1 MVLSIISLMIMSA
14 SLLQFCVIKQHAS
27 HVCMKDIKRVL
38 PAGSVLK
45 AIILYRWR
53 EIFYFALFSSTR
65 SHMNNTVS
73 ICLVHRWS
81 YFIKIQYKIWNRYFF
96 FIRVFF
102 HETWRFARQQRKEGD
117 YLSFNFHPLTNIQ
130 TFICNFACEMTI
142 IYF

>member
-1 MVLSIISLMIMSA
+1 MVLSIISLIIMSA
-14 SLLQFCVIKQHAS
+14 SLLQFRVIKQHAIL
-27 HVCMKDIKRVL
+27 VCMKDIKRVL

-81 YFIKIQYKIWNRYFF
+81 YFIKIQYNIWNRHFF
-96 FIRVFF
+96 FIRIFF
-102 HETWRFARQQRKEGD
+102 LENWRFTRQQRKEWK
-117 YLSFNFHPLTNIQ
+117 YLSFNFHRLTNIQ
-130 TFICNFACEMTI
+130 TFICNFACETTI
-142 IYF
+142 TYF